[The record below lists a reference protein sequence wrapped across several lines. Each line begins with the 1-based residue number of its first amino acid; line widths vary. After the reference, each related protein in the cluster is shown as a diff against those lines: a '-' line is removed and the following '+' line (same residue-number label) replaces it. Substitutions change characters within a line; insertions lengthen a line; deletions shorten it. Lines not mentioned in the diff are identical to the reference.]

1 MIELFAIILQFFIFL
16 LISSFPLNVKNLN
29 SLLKTKNSSFNYI
42 DCHAINIL
50 ILFNILLFASFLN
63 LNLKTVFI
71 VIFISS
77 LSLLSIRW
85 KEYLEL
91 INKKNFL
98 KFIFFFIVC
107 ISIFVSTA
115 QLLKLNWDG
124 FHWITKALVFF
135 NDANIQ
141 NLKYSQMPEYPHMG
155 GYLWAFFWKNS
166 FLELEYFGRLFYVYF
181 YLISIFTIFNVLN
194 YKSEKILFIMIF
206 FVILLT
212 YDPYLF
218 AGYQE
223 YLMFS
228 TLLVASRFIF
238 EINFSNKIE
247 YRKIFLVLFTMSIA
261 MWFKDEGMFYF
272 LIFGTLLILMTK
284 NSLKSKISLILM
296 VLIVIYIQQFLQKNI
311 IGIYG
316 FNVDFLNER
325 SLSQLLD
332 INFIL
337 LKSIAI
343 TKHLFIAFIKYPIWL
358 LILFSIFII
367 HINDKKSNS
376 LTKYFTFSLI
386 INILFVYTVY
396 LHDYNP
402 TEFILSVTLD
412 RVIFQT
418 SSFYILMII
427 LILNKFKLIK
437 TKF

>member
-1 MIELFAIILQFFIFL
+1 
-16 LISSFPLNVKNLN
+16 
-29 SLLKTKNSSFNYI
+29 
-42 DCHAINIL
+42 
-50 ILFNILLFASFLN
+50 
-63 LNLKTVFI
+63 
-71 VIFISS
+71 
-77 LSLLSIRW
+77 
-85 KEYLEL
+85 
-91 INKKNFL
+91 
-98 KFIFFFIVC
+98 
-107 ISIFVSTA
+107 
-115 QLLKLNWDG
+115 
-124 FHWITKALVFF
+124 
-135 NDANIQ
+135 
-141 NLKYSQMPEYPHMG
+141 MPEYPHMG
-155 GYLWAFFWKNS
+155 GYVWAFFWKNS

-223 YLMFS
+223 YLIFS
-228 TLLVASRFIF
+228 TLLVSSRFIF

-316 FNVDFLNER
+316 FNVDFLSER

-337 LKSIAI
+337 FKSIAI

-367 HINDKKSNS
+367 NINDKKSNS